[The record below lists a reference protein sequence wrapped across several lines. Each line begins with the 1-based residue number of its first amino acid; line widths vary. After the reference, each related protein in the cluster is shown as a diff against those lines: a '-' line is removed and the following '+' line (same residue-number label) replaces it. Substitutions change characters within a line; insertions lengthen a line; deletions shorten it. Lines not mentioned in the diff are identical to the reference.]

1 MNELLRLDKVTC
13 AYGRDPA
20 LVNVSVSISS
30 GEFLG
35 VVGPSG
41 SGKTTLLK
49 ALAGLIRPVAGKIQ
63 SLGSV
68 RIGYVPQV
76 EAVNWHFPVTAR
88 EVVLMAR
95 MNGRLVPWPSTA
107 DVDEAEETLDRLGLG
122 GLSQRHIR
130 ELSGGQQQRVFI
142 ARALM
147 GRANILL
154 LDEPT
159 SGIDI
164 RARHEVM
171 HLLHDLHHTG
181 MAIVLST
188 HDLNGIAAHLPR
200 LMFLNR
206 ELIALGSPDEVL
218 TSQVLE
224 RTYGAP
230 LEILSHAGMLVVLE
244 TYPELQR
251 VSRSHV
257 VPLRGGH
264 HEHSA

>member
-13 AYGRDPA
+13 AYARDPV
-20 LVNVSVSISS
+20 LVNVSVSIRP
-30 GEFLG
+30 GDFLG

-49 ALAGLIRPVAGKIQ
+49 AIAGVIRPIAGAIH
-63 SLGSV
+63 SSGPV

-76 EAVNWHFPVTAR
+76 ESVNWHFPVTAR

-95 MNGRLVPWPSTA
+95 TTDRRVPWPSKA
-107 DVDEAEETLDRLGLG
+107 DIQEAEQTLDRLGLRDLG
-122 GLSQRHIR
+122 GRHIR

-142 ARALM
+142 ARALLR
-147 GRANILL
+147 RANILL

-159 SGIDI
+159 SGIDM
-164 RARHEVM
+164 RTRHEVM

-200 LMFLNR
+200 LMLLNR
-206 ELIALGSPDEVL
+206 EVIAVGPPVDVL
-218 TSQVLE
+218 TSRVLE
-224 RTYGAP
+224 QTYGAP
-230 LEILSHAGMLVVLE
+230 LEILSHAGMPLVLE
-244 TYPELQR
+244 RYPELQE
-251 VSRSHV
+251 VSPANV
-257 VPLRGGH
+257 VALREGH
-264 HEHSA
+264 HEHRA